1 MSTEFV
7 TIKEAVDAN
16 KGNFIATVTKVGD
29 LKSGTS
35 KGKDW
40 SLKKITVQDSTADLD
55 ITCFGSEEIGL
66 FKLGG
71 KYEIFPW
78 WKELYEGKAN
88 VGIGKYGQIKL
99 IGTDEINNII
109 SSPTPEPSKII
120 GDLPQPHQEATKLIS
135 LKQKLSHDE
144 VWAFALIEATK
155 VYPLESREG
164 GEAFKSRLILAQV
177 FYKKN
182 MDYIIHK
189 GVV

>member
-7 TIKEAVDAN
+7 TIKEAIAAN
-16 KGNFIATVTKVGD
+16 KGNFIAIVIKIGD
-29 LKSGTS
+29 LKSGTN

-40 SLKKITVQDSTADLD
+40 SLKKITVQDSTTDLD

-99 IGTDEINNII
+99 IGTDEINNNT
-109 SSPTPEPSKII
+109 SPSTPKSAFL
-120 GDLPQPHQEATKLIS
+120 DLPQPHQEATKLIS
-135 LKQKLSHDE
+135 LKQKLIHDE
-144 VWAFALIEATK
+144 IWGFAVAEATK
-155 VYPLESREG
+155 VYPFG
-164 GEAFKSRLILAQV
+164 TAAADPHQTSRLILAQV